1 MNHALIKYKYT
12 DYTKLKLHATPWK
25 KLRKNQAPSNL
36 ITELSQN
43 SYGKDLEKF
52 PLKDTRHLDNKKR
65 VKHKVETY
73 IHFSKMLYKI
83 QNKGLSTIKH

>member
-1 MNHALIKYKYT
+1 MQHHGKNLEKIKHKT
-12 DYTKLKLHATPWK
+12 
-25 KLRKNQAPSNL
+25 PSNL

-52 PLKDTRHLDNKKR
+52 LLKDTRHLDNKKR

-73 IHFSKMLYKI
+73 IHSSKMLYKI
-83 QNKGLSTIKH
+83 QNEGLSTSKH